1 MLTEEQIKYMRDRF
15 LGWRLP
21 ENFNPDGGIKFDA
34 DGAKKLNPNN
44 HRYEPS
50 GTNLFDAE
58 QAEKMIRYMLEGLPA
73 LPPQPL

>member
-1 MLTEEQIKYMRDRF
+1 MLPNLMTEEQIKYMRDRF

-21 ENFNPDGGIKFDA
+21 EDFRPDGGVQFDA

-50 GTNLFDAE
+50 GTNLFDDQ
-58 QAEKMIRYMLEGLPA
+58 QAEAMIRFMLEGM
-73 LPPQPL
+73 PQ